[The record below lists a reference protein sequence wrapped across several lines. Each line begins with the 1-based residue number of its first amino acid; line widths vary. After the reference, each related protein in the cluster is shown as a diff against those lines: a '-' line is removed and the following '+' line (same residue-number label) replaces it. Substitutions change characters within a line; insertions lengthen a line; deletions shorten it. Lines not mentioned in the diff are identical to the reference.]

1 MSQRKTLLSLGAAT
15 LALSLPLLSQ
25 GQETLP
31 LYIGT
36 YTGGLSKGIYRTT
49 LNLKEGTLS
58 KPELVAETSSPSF
71 LAFHP
76 NKKFL
81 YAVNEDKEFNGEE
94 SGAIS
99 AFQIDPAT
107 GSLSSLNQV
116 SSHGTWP
123 CHITLDKAGNFAYV
137 ANYAGGNYVVLPLLS
152 DGYVGEV
159 LQNVARSG
167 KLGSNR
173 ARQEKPHPHSM
184 NFSANF
190 QYLIGCDL
198 GTDSVLTYHADSK
211 TGKLKPAQNLHLPSG
226 TGPRHFAFHPNG
238 KFAFANGELAS
249 TLTAL
254 RYSAKTGELTPIQA
268 LSTLPKD
275 FKGASTTAETR
286 VHPSGKFVYV
296 SNRGHDSIAV
306 FAVNSENGSITL
318 VGNDSTQGK
327 TPRNFNIDPS
337 GKYLVVGNQDSDSVV
352 VFRISPT
359 TGRLTPTGS
368 KITVGKPVCIRFFTK

>member
-1 MSQRKTLLSLGAAT
+1 MLISKTLLTLGIAA
-15 LALSLPLLSQ
+15 LAISSPLLSKA
-25 GQETLP
+25 QESLP

-36 YTGGLSKGIYRTT
+36 YTGELSKGIYRTT
-49 LNLKEGTLS
+49 LNLKDGTLS

-76 NKKFL
+76 NGKYL

-94 SGAIS
+94 SGAVS
-99 AFQIDPAT
+99 SFQIDPAT
-107 GSLSSLNQV
+107 GNLTSLNQV
-116 SSHGTWP
+116 SSHGVWP
-123 CHITLDKAGNFAYV
+123 CHVMLDKAGKFAYV
-137 ANYAGGNYVVLPLLS
+137 ANYAGGNFAVLPLLE
-152 DGYVGEV
+152 DGYLGEV
-159 LQNVARSG
+159 MQIVSRSG

-173 ARQEKPHPHSM
+173 ARQDKPHPHSL
-184 NFSANF
+184 NFSPNF
-190 QYLIGCDL
+190 HYIVGCDL
-198 GTDSVLTYHADSK
+198 GTDSVLTYHADSR
-211 TGKLKPAQNLHLPSG
+211 TGKLTPAQTLHLSSG
-226 TGPRHFAFHPNG
+226 TGPRHFAFHPNS

-249 TLTAL
+249 TLTSL
-254 RYSAKTGELTPIQA
+254 RYSANTGELIPIQT

-275 FKGASTTAETR
+275 FKGENTTAETK

-296 SNRGHDSIAV
+296 SNRGHHSIAV
-306 FAVNSENGSITL
+306 FSVNPATGNITF

-337 GKYLVVGNQDSDSVV
+337 GKFLVAANQDSNSLV

-368 KITVGKPVCIRFFTK
+368 KVTVGKPVCVRFYTK